1 MGANNM
7 NMTLNNFRRFLK
19 ELFDVSELYIQE
31 RYCDIKNTDNFT
43 VLIVKIDSYVS
54 CQLFT
59 SKDHDKKERHW
70 IAGAIN
76 EINTDEVTRNLYFF
90 YDKLSNHLKPITA
103 KKASNILE
111 CL

>member
-1 MGANNM
+1 
-7 NMTLNNFRRFLK
+7 MTLNNFRRFLK
-19 ELFDVSELYIQE
+19 ELFDVSELYTQE
-31 RYCDIKNTDNFT
+31 RYFDIKNTDKFT

-59 SKDHDKKERHW
+59 SIDHDKKEKHW
-70 IAGAIN
+70 IAGAIS
-76 EINTDEVTRNLYFF
+76 EINSNEVIRNLYFF

-103 KKASNILE
+103 KKALNILE

>member
-1 MGANNM
+1 M

-43 VLIVKIDSYVS
+43 VFIVKIDSYVS

-59 SKDHDKKERHW
+59 SKTMDRKEKHW
-70 IAGAIN
+70 ITNAIH
-76 EINTDEVTRNLYFF
+76 EINGNEVIRNLYFF
-90 YDKLSNHLKPITA
+90 YDKFSNHLKPITA
-103 KKASNILE
+103 KKALNILE
-111 CL
+111 CLL